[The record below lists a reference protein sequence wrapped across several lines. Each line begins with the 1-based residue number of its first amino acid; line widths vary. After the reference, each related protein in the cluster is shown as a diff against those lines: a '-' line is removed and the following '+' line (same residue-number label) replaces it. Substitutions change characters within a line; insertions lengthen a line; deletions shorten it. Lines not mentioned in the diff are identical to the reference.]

1 MEGNNKTFNLG
12 DMISGVG
19 VFFKFYFSSF
29 KMIVLTI
36 AITLSIS
43 FLFYVLQRPT
53 FEANA
58 TFVLTESGGS
68 KGGGLASLT
77 SQFGID
83 LGGLGGGQASIFS
96 GDNIYDIFKS
106 KVVVE
111 KVLLSKY
118 NERSNKKLIDVYLDF
133 SNKKR
138 FLKFIETI
146 PITSFENYTL
156 NSSPDRLKDSIM
168 DLVYY
173 QIINSNINIDKLN
186 KKGSIIKLSVVSKDE
201 KFSKLFNER
210 LLDEVKKL
218 YFKIKTSNTQENIN
232 KLQNKADSLE
242 LILSEKSIQTANSQ
256 IINVNPALRKG
267 AVPGELNQKNLTI
280 AMTIYGEVIKNL
292 ELSKMTQAQQTPIF
306 QIIDIDKYPLSNSKI
321 KIKNIILIG
330 FLLGFIISL
339 IISFIKFITK

>member
-1 MEGNNKTFNLG
+1 MEENNKTFNLG
-12 DMISGVG
+12 DMISNATI
-19 VFFKFYFSSF
+19 FLKFYLSSL
-29 KMIVLTI
+29 KMIILTI
-36 AITLSIS
+36 VITLSLS
-43 FLFYVLQRPT
+43 LLFYVVQKPT
-53 FEANA
+53 YEANI

-96 GDNIYDIFKS
+96 GDNIYDIFKT
-106 KVVVE
+106 KLVVE
-111 KVLLSKY
+111 KVLLSQY
-118 NERSNKKLIDVYLDF
+118 NEGSNKKLIDVYLDF

-138 FLKFIETI
+138 FLKFIESI
-146 PITSFENYTL
+146 PITSYENYTL
-156 NSSPDRLKDSIM
+156 DSSPDRLKDSIM
-168 DLVYY
+168 DLVYN
-173 QIINSNINIDKLN
+173 QIVNSNINIDKLN
-186 KKGSIIKLSVVSKDE
+186 KKGSIIKLSVVSKE
-201 KFSKLFNER
+201 EQFSKLFTER

-218 YFKIKTSNTQENIN
+218 YFKIKTSNTQDNIN
-232 KLQNKADSLE
+232 KLQYKADSLE

-330 FLLGFIISL
+330 ILLGFIISL